1 MGKWGNLELV
11 LSLWD
16 PRENG
21 AEFQVKLCPDK
32 ISWAVKGKWWE
43 GALYS
48 YFLGVHGGSQPQSL
62 SLLAPHHFLQEWE
75 PIS

>member
-1 MGKWGNLELV
+1 MGKWGNLELI

-32 ISWAVKGKWWE
+32 ISWAERANGGKVLFIRISW
-43 GALYS
+43 
-48 YFLGVHGGSQPQSL
+48 GSMVGHSPSRFP
-62 SLLAPHHFLQEWE
+62 S
-75 PIS
+75 